1 MSAIDPGK
9 PALGFDKSLSPSQE
23 DAILRALTRKVN
35 PADRGDIEPNMA
47 AAFAQSD
54 FSECLKAIAAA
65 LELGRVILPVVPH
78 AVTAESPCSSGSL
91 PQLQLEKV
99 AGVRAVP
106 VFSCLSTFEAA
117 IKTGLAASLLNE
129 DAQGETTSPASARP
143 LPVNARALA
152 LTALN
157 NPGRILL
164 DGRYLLPRP
173 LLNALAS
180 GDEWLPAWENPSF
193 LTQISLLVEQVFP
206 GASWSVVPRPAGIDQ
221 LLIALDPTIPDLAD
235 ALNSLQNRINCL
247 ENLRESVDLLA
258 VTPVPTS

>member
-1 MSAIDPGK
+1 MSAIRPGK
-9 PALGFDKSLSPSQE
+9 PALRVDKSLSPSQE

-47 AAFAQSD
+47 AAFAQSGLP
-54 FSECLKAIAAA
+54 ERLKAVAAA
-65 LELGRVILPVVPH
+65 LRLGRVILPVVPH
-78 AVTAESPCSSGSL
+78 PVVAGSPCSSGSL
-91 PQLQLEKV
+91 PQLQLEKT

-106 VFSCLSTFEAA
+106 VFSCLSTFESA
-117 IKTGLAASLLNE
+117 IKTGLAGSLLNE
-129 DAQGETTSPASARP
+129 DALRDSTSPDSVRP

-152 LTALN
+152 LTALD

-164 DGRYLLPRP
+164 DGSYLLPRP

-206 GASWSVVPRPAGIDQ
+206 GASWSVVPRPAGIEQ
-221 LLIALDPTIPDLAD
+221 LLIALAPTIPDLAN
-235 ALNSLQNRINCL
+235 ALTSLQNRINCL

-258 VTPVPTS
+258 VTPIPAS